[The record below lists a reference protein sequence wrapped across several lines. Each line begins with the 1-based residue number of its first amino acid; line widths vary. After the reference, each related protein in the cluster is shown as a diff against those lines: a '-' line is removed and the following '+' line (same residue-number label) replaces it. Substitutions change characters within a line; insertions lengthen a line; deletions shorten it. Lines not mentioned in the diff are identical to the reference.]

1 MKFSVPGLV
10 AMALVACVA
19 APRPARA
26 QLVVD
31 RLIVDFER
39 GAPVRQDILL
49 RNESKDKYYVT
60 VTPAEVIS
68 PGEDKS
74 SQVTKTNPEDLGLL
88 VTPNRTV
95 LEPGAS
101 RSIRVVSLNGP
112 LTRDRIYRVLIA
124 PQVGE
129 LKADA
134 APAGDKGVAIKILTA
149 YEALVIVR
157 PQSENGKLV
166 VERTADGI
174 SVKNVGNSNTLV
186 YDGIACPVGGGAAK
200 CAKLP
205 ARRMYAGNVW
215 RLALPHPND
224 LVTFELRG
232 TASQDPQTVHY

>member
-1 MKFSVPGLV
+1 MKISVPGLL
-10 AMALVACVA
+10 AMALVAFVA
-19 APRPARA
+19 APGPAQA

-31 RLIVDFER
+31 RLIVDFEH
-39 GAPVRQDILL
+39 GAPPRQDILL

-60 VTPAEVIS
+60 VTPVEVLS

-74 SQVTKTNPEDLGLL
+74 SRVTKTNPEDLGLL

-112 LTRDRIYRVLIA
+112 LARDRIYRVLIA

-129 LKADA
+129 LKPDA
-134 APAGDKGVAIKILTA
+134 APPGEKGVAIKILTA

-166 VERTADGI
+166 VERTTDGI

-186 YDGIACPVGGGAAK
+186 YDGTACPVGGGSAK
-200 CAKLP
+200 CVKLP

-215 RLALPHPND
+215 RLPLPHPND